1 MGLNRRDDL
10 VLLNGLR
17 RSFAERR
24 AEHVL
29 VAIDSLIAELTADED
44 ADSPLRASVLHET
57 TRAHASESSR
67 RLSRKPSV
75 QTHRR
80 G

>member
-1 MGLNRRDDL
+1 MGLSRRDDL

-29 VAIDSLIAELTADED
+29 VAIDSLIAEITADED
-44 ADSPLRASVLHET
+44 ADAPLRASALRKT
-57 TRAHASESSR
+57 TRARASEAD
-67 RLSRKPSV
+67 V
-75 QTHRR
+75 T
-80 G
+80 

>member
-1 MGLNRRDDL
+1 MGLSRRDDL

-29 VAIDSLIAELTADED
+29 VAIDSLIAERTADED
-44 ADSPLRASVLHET
+44 ADAPLRASVLREAS
-57 TRAHASESSR
+57 RARASESE
-67 RLSRKPSV
+67 LA
-75 QTHRR
+75 
-80 G
+80 